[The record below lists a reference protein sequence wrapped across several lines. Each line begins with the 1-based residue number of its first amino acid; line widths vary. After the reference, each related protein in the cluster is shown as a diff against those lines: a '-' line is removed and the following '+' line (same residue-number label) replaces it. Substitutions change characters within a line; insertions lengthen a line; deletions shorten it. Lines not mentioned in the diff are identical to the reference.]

1 MNDTTTFDAMPAE
14 VATALLLSGQSMS
27 NRFRK
32 VCNTARERIAEPVS
46 RSTRLN
52 VSAPATPLQK
62 FERKL
67 RKANAKQLTT
77 WLRRA
82 TRRGNLLQDTR
93 DEVAFDTRNSERESK
108 TVALLE
114 LLTKQIGQM
123 DAIAESIKNELEYRQ
138 SRGKVLHV

>member
-1 MNDTTTFDAMPAE
+1 MNDATTFDAMPAE

-32 VCNTARERIAEPVS
+32 VCNTAREQIVEPVS

-77 WLRRA
+77 WMRRA
-82 TRRGNLLQDTR
+82 TRKGDRLQDLL
-93 DEVAFDTRNSERESK
+93 FDTQASGNEKLAAVLQQRIEQIDGIAQAINSE
-108 TVALLE
+108 
-114 LLTKQIGQM
+114 LTSR
-123 DAIAESIKNELEYRQ
+123 A
-138 SRGKVLHV
+138 SRGKLQHV

>member
-32 VCNTARERIAEPVS
+32 VCNTARQRVCEPVS
-46 RSTRLN
+46 RSTALPI
-52 VSAPATPLQK
+52 SAPATPLQK

-67 RKANAKQLTT
+67 RKSNAKQLTT

-82 TRRGNLLQDTR
+82 SRKGDRLQDLL
-93 DEVAFDTRNSERESK
+93 FDTQASGKEELAA
-108 TVALLE
+108 ALQRHIAE
-114 LLTKQIGQM
+114 I
-123 DAIAESIKNELEYRQ
+123 DAIAESIKNELDFR
-138 SRGKVLHV
+138 STRGKFNNV

>member
-1 MNDTTTFDAMPAE
+1 MNDATTFDAMPAE

-32 VCNTARERIAEPVS
+32 VCNTAREQIVEPVS

-77 WLRRA
+77 WMRRA
-82 TRRGNLLQDTR
+82 TRKGDRLQDLLFDTQASGNEKLAGLLQQQIEQVDAISQSIKSELDTR
-93 DEVAFDTRNSERESK
+93 ST
-108 TVALLE
+108 
-114 LLTKQIGQM
+114 
-123 DAIAESIKNELEYRQ
+123 
-138 SRGKVLHV
+138 RGKLKV